1 MTKLYISEYARMTPS
16 SGPGNT
22 VVQAPEEPPITTQVV
37 DYTSGA
43 AQSAAF
49 NAKTKF
55 VRLHCDSICSVKFG
69 ANPTATVNDPR
80 MAAGQTEFRGV
91 NIADGSAAK
100 VSAITNT

>member
-1 MTKLYISEYARMTPS
+1 MTKLYVSEYARMTQA
-16 SGPGNT
+16 SGPGNS
-22 VVQAPEEPPITTQVV
+22 VVQSPEEPPLAVQVV

-49 NAKTKF
+49 NAKTRF
-55 VRLHCDSICSVKFG
+55 VRLHADSICSVRFA

-80 MAAGQTEFRGV
+80 LAAGQTEFRG
-91 NIADGSAAK
+91 IPADGSAAK